1 MAFSIEERQLLGIQ
15 GLLPPAVLSQE
26 VQSLR
31 IMTNFMRE
39 QSDLD
44 RYVDLINLQDRQV
57 LVFILLVGYRFSI
70 FLNS

>member
-1 MAFSIEERQLLGIQ
+1 MLANATAKGMAFSIEERQVLGIQ

-39 QSDLD
+39 QNDLD
-44 RYVDLINLQDRQV
+44 RYIEMINLQDR
-57 LVFILLVGYRFSI
+57 
-70 FLNS
+70 